1 MERQNLCF
9 PFKSFLKLIPSS
21 SKLKIW
27 EYECGF
33 QWIIRVLQFVLPSF
47 AICQMCW
54 QILRNS
60 SEKSCCYSWLKC
72 KNFRRFREPF
82 VKHLLFQVYG
92 SITNQQGRSFV
103 IASDVDC
110 TICRAVTAVHLQDK
124 IYFTGNHKSQESR
137 FDSYWENFIGTV
149 FSILSRL
156 AYREIH
162 SIVCILEKYWDVYH
176 NILSLY

>member
-1 MERQNLCF
+1 MWWANVVERQNLCF
-9 PFKSFLKLIPSS
+9 PFKSFLKLMPSS

-72 KNFRRFREPF
+72 KNFRRFLEPF

-92 SITNQQGRSFV
+92 SITNHQGRSFV

-110 TICRAVTAVHLQDK
+110 RAVPAVHLQREN
-124 IYFTGNHKSQESR
+124 ILQNWSQESR
-137 FDSYWENFIGTV
+137 VEIFDSYWENFIGTV

-156 AYREIH
+156 AYI
-162 SIVCILEKYWDVYH
+162 
-176 NILSLY
+176 